1 MNNKNSLLLPPEFF
15 DSNLNSKVSYI
26 LNSKVDVIYLFDHNK
41 NPKDSTK
48 PTYKFIDEIFNL
60 YKKVNNQIELGV
72 CVLNI
77 NNKELETLIE
87 FCLNPL
93 LELKNLHLGLGTGDN
108 KYENHEF
115 IYENNI
121 EDVINYILKNKNFIS
136 NKSKLF
142 IGGNSKEKLDLV
154 KKYNLG
160 INQWMGLDTTFIDK
174 QNIYKDLLNPVGSL
188 SRCIVREEQFEF
200 DYEKI
205 HIVKDSNLKIFEETI
220 DNIFK

>member
-15 DSNLNSKVSYI
+15 DSNFNSKVSYI
-26 LNSKVDVIYLFDHNK
+26 LNSKIDVVYLFDHNK

-48 PTYKFIDEIFNL
+48 PTYKFLDEIFNL
-60 YKKVNNQIELGV
+60 YKKFNNQIELGI

-77 NNKELETLIE
+77 NNKNPKKLIKNY
-87 FCLNPL
+87 LNPL

-108 KYENHEF
+108 KFENHKI

-121 EDVINYILKNKNFIS
+121 EYIINYILKNKNFIT
-136 NKSKLF
+136 NESKLF
-142 IGGNSKEKLDLV
+142 LGGNSKEKLNLV

-160 INQWMGLDTTFIDK
+160 INQWMGLDSNFIDK
-174 QNIYKDLLNPVGSL
+174 QNIYKELLNPIGSL
-188 SRCIVREEQFEF
+188 SRCIVNEKQFGF

-205 HIVKDSNLKIFEETI
+205 HIIKDSNLKIFEETI
-220 DNIFK
+220 DNIFR

>member
-26 LNSKVDVIYLFDHNK
+26 LNSKIDVVYLFDHNK

-48 PTYKFIDEIFNL
+48 PTYKFLDEIFNL
-60 YKKVNNQIELGV
+60 YKKFNNQIELGI

-77 NNKELETLIE
+77 NNKNPKKLIKNY
-87 FCLNPL
+87 LNPL
-93 LELKNLHLGLGTGDN
+93 LKLKNLHLGLGTGDN
-108 KYENHEF
+108 KFENHKI

-121 EDVINYILKNKNFIS
+121 EYIINYILKNKNFIT
-136 NKSKLF
+136 NESKLF
-142 IGGNSKEKLDLV
+142 LGGNSKEKLNLV

-160 INQWMGLDTTFIDK
+160 INQWMGLDSNFIDK
-174 QNIYKDLLNPVGSL
+174 QNIYKELLNPIGSL
-188 SRCIVREEQFEF
+188 SRCITNEKQFGF

-205 HIVKDSNLKIFEETI
+205 HIIKDSNLKIFEETI
-220 DNIFK
+220 DNIFR